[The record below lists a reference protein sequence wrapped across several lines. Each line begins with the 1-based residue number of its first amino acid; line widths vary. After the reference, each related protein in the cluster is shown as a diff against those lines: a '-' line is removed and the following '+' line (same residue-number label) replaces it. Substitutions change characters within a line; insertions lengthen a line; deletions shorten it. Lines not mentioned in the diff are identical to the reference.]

1 MNLNEIVPKI
11 EHFCLYQERTE
22 KEVKLKLKTFGL
34 NFAEINHI
42 LDCLKEEGFVND
54 KRYATNY
61 IQVKL
66 AGGNWGKVKIQ
77 HYLLLKGI
85 SKKMSES
92 LFDSLVDEEQY
103 RENLRKVI
111 NRRRDDL
118 KSLDS
123 GSYTK
128 LFNYLLSKGY
138 ESDLITEEMKNI

>member
-1 MNLNEIVPKI
+1 MNLNEIVPRI

-34 NFAEINHI
+34 NYAEINHI
-42 LDCLKEEGFVND
+42 LTCLKEEGFVND
-54 KRYATNY
+54 KRYTINY
-61 IQVKL
+61 IQAKL
-66 AGGNWGKVKIQ
+66 AGGDWGKVKIQ
-77 HYLLLKGI
+77 HHLFLKGI
-85 SKKMSES
+85 SKKMSAS

-123 GSYTK
+123 GSYAK